1 MKKIK
6 VTVSYELEIPV
17 AETDSFKEHPEATVS
32 QIVFDGLTNYVV
44 CAHLRDA
51 TKWTCKDEAIANHH
65 NFWAD
70 LLKDKGAIKVLSD
83 ENKA

>member
-1 MKKIK
+1 MKKVK
-6 VTVSYELEIPV
+6 VIVSYELEIPV
-17 AETDSFKEHPEATVS
+17 AETDAFNEYPEATVS

-51 TKWTCKDEAIANHH
+51 SKWISKDSGIASHH

-70 LLKDKGAIKVLSD
+70 LLENKGTIKVLS
-83 ENKA
+83 